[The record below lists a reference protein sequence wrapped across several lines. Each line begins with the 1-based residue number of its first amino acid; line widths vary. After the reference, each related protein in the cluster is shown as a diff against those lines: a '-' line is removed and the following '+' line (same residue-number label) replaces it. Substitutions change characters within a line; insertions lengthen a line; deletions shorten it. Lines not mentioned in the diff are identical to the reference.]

1 MDFGPIILWRDGLL
15 RCLLVLHA
23 ESSRAVV
30 QLLKGAQPIEVK
42 QCDSVDEAAHTAE
55 SLWARYVERRC

>member
-1 MDFGPIILWRDGLL
+1 L